1 MFIEDTVALPGRP
14 PMILLNEGWETANPL
29 KPTPPIDDTPPP
41 APPNPPGPAA
51 AAIVAVIAKL
61 IAAAKCASDLPS
73 IDESSRRDLLLAA
86 GDRALGLR
94 HAVRAS
100 TKISELRHRV
110 DCLVP
115 VNPSDKHRRLAE
127 PRQLAHLQAGGRH
140 LAAHAALACVAQTSA
155 AQILERED
163 AVVAVDPLHADGVA
177 PYFVQAFYLR
187 SL

>member
-1 MFIEDTVALPGRP
+1 MALNDLQRFGEAEEAWEKALQLNPKLKVAQANLDALNGGSTGRGSITKHSHP
-14 PMILLNEGWETANPL
+14 RRRQ
-29 KPTPPIDDTPPP
+29 
-41 APPNPPGPAA
+41 APR
-51 AAIVAVIAKL
+51 
-61 IAAAKCASDLPS
+61 PS
-73 IDESSRRDLLLAA
+73 HA

-100 TKISELRHRV
+100 AKISELRHRV
-110 DCLVP
+110 DRLVA
-115 VNPSDKHRRLAE
+115 VNPSDEHRRLAE
-127 PRQLAHLQAGGRH
+127 PRQLAHPQARGRH
-140 LAAHAALACVAQTSA
+140 LAAHVAFACVAQTSA